1 MVAYFAAVVINF
13 SDFSRF
19 LRSERDMKIGY
30 LIDLPI
36 NMFFLSFIALVITE
50 GTLVLFSE
58 ALPNPSDIVEKINAL
73 PLTKFEACSFLLCS
87 AIGSHIY

>member
-36 NMFFLSFIALVITE
+36 NMFFLSFIALVITD
-50 GTLVLFSE
+50 LQISLR
-58 ALPNPSDIVEKINAL
+58 K
-73 PLTKFEACSFLLCS
+73 
-87 AIGSHIY
+87 